1 MFCLP
6 IDFRN
11 SGNNDYKNG
20 NKCQRYVTFNVFKL
34 HKLRFLVDSYTQN
47 FDIRYKN
54 ICDLRFF
61 ERAFGAQH
69 GIAYCWGGAYNI
81 NYPLSSIHNKSRIF
95 VNHRLKNMV
104 QSFKYSV

>member
-1 MFCLP
+1 MYDTEPFQPLDVVFVSCVNSFWKYKTVTMFCLP

-34 HKLRFLVDSYTQN
+34 HKLRFLVASYTQN

-61 ERAFGAQH
+61 ERAFGAPH
-69 GIAYCWGGAYNI
+69 IAGEV
-81 NYPLSSIHNKSRIF
+81 RIT
-95 VNHRLKNMV
+95 
-104 QSFKYSV
+104 